1 MGDDKPDYDPMKA
14 PDAAWWLSLDEDERN
29 ALILDYHRRVRIK
42 LPNAKVHAVFHAIVE
57 TQVAMGDELPVAR
70 TLARLQAE
78 GLDRHDAVH
87 AIGSILAEGVF
98 GIMKDQKESS
108 DPNQAYWA
116 ALEKLSAKS
125 WRHAR

>member
-1 MGDDKPDYDPMKA
+1 MSDDMPDYDPMKA
-14 PDAAWWLSLDEDERN
+14 PDAAWWLSLGEDERN
-29 ALILDYHRRVRIK
+29 VLIVDYHRQAGIK
-42 LPNAKVHAVFHAIVE
+42 MPNATAHATFHAIVE
-57 TQVAMGDELPVAR
+57 TQVAMGDGLPVAR
-70 TLARLQAE
+70 TLARLQVE

-87 AIGSILAEGVF
+87 AIGSILAEGVYD
-98 GIMKDQKESS
+98 IMKGRKKGP